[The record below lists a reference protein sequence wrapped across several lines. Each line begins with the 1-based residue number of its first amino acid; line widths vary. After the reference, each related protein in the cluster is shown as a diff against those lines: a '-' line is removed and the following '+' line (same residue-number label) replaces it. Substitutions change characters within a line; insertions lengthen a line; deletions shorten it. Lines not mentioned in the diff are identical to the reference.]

1 MLANAPGAAQP
12 SEIVAREIAML
23 QRAKEIGQVEAMAEF
38 AADGAMVLAET
49 GEIPVSDL
57 RTLRDDGR
65 VAAWTPKTVWVSCD
79 ARFAVSDGRFTAA
92 DGKVGDYVT
101 TWREDTSG
109 DYVWVHN
116 AKALDD
122 PQPENVP
129 LEAPRDDEIV
139 VEALI
144 SVKGH
149 VTDCDRPA
157 GSPPPHAASMHEML
171 SPDGRLS
178 WRWNMSGPQRIFR
191 LYAWTEGAWKLVL
204 DRQWPMEGSK

>member
-23 QRAKEIGQVEAMAEF
+23 QRAKEIGQVEAMAEL

-57 RTLRDDGR
+57 RTLRGDWR
-65 VAAWTPKTVWVSCD
+65 VASWIPKTVWVSCD
-79 ARFAVSDGRFTAA
+79 ARFAVSDGRFTAE
-92 DGKVGDYVT
+92 DGRVGDYVT
-101 TWREDTSG
+101 TWREDSSG

-116 AKALDD
+116 AATLDD
-122 PQPENVP
+122 PQPEKVP
-129 LEAPRDDEIV
+129 LAAPREDEIV

-157 GSPPPHAASMHEML
+157 GSPPPSAAPMRETL

-178 WRWNMSGPQRIFR
+178 WRWSTSGPERIFR
-191 LYAWTEGAWKLVL
+191 LYAWTEGAWTLVL
-204 DRQWPMEGSK
+204 DRQWPMERSK